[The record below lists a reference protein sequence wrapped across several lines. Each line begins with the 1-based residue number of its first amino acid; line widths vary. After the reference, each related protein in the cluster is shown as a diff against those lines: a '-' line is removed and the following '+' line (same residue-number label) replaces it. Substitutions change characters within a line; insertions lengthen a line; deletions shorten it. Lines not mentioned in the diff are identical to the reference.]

1 MIATCKKLVT
11 DIQRD
16 KDLDKKLPEYAE
28 LLGRQYNCY
37 ATVKGSMNYYTMKEV
52 CDEQDDKNTDVC
64 KYFALLTGLL
74 DRHLVKREAVDED
87 SMEAIAQLRS
97 NVEYKMHI
105 LTAYTDAYEIYEY
118 VLNRVEAAVR
128 DEVVPVDAKGLSEKM
143 FAYVFAENDTV
154 VINSKLQLLM
164 AQLPVRM
171 TKNKFYDIINS
182 TLNIYEEG
190 ETTSVDEFVD
200 MLRSAV
206 LLKKPKG
213 FETEYPFL
221 YHVYT
226 DLAEADYD
234 YAALTLPEFEDL
246 TKRLNQ
252 AATIINNEVSAF
264 MLLQE
269 VINDVYTIL
278 LTIDAA
284 YEKNEED
291 VPGYAAAL
299 RIIKACVKAET
310 IDQLPDEVM
319 DEFFTIEGVQERVYE
334 SIVILEAV
342 LDEIRVGKAE
352 QIESLALTETFDR
365 LDKVSK
371 LLSTSLFIDLD
382 KVSRKTE
389 TADHAYITAKKEALV
404 KELGDLFSS
413 VKRPVYRSMMCKLL
427 AAMPIFMNTQ
437 QEIRDYFDYVIENC
451 KDDSEL
457 MACNKLISEMIEE

>member
-128 DEVVPVDAKGLSEKM
+128 DEVAPVDAKGLSEKM

-171 TKNKFYDIINS
+171 TKNKFYDIVNS

-226 DLAEADYD
+226 DLAEADY
-234 YAALTLPEFEDL
+234 AALTLPEFEDL

-252 AATIINNEVSAF
+252 AATIINEVSAF

-334 SIVILEAV
+334 SIVIFEAV

>member
-1 MIATCKKLVT
+1 M
-11 DIQRD
+11 
-16 KDLDKKLPEYAE
+16 
-28 LLGRQYNCY
+28 
-37 ATVKGSMNYYTMKEV
+37 
-52 CDEQDDKNTDVC
+52 
-64 KYFALLTGLL
+64 
-74 DRHLVKREAVDED
+74 
-87 SMEAIAQLRS
+87 
-97 NVEYKMHI
+97 
-105 LTAYTDAYEIYEY
+105 
-118 VLNRVEAAVR
+118 
-128 DEVVPVDAKGLSEKM
+128 
-143 FAYVFAENDTV
+143 
-154 VINSKLQLLM
+154 
-164 AQLPVRM
+164 
-171 TKNKFYDIINS
+171 
-182 TLNIYEEG
+182 
-190 ETTSVDEFVD
+190 
-200 MLRSAV
+200 
-206 LLKKPKG
+206 
-213 FETEYPFL
+213 
-221 YHVYT
+221 
-226 DLAEADYD
+226 
-234 YAALTLPEFEDL
+234 

-310 IDQLPDEVM
+310 IEQLPDEVM

-342 LDEIRVGKAE
+342 LDEIRIGKAE

>member
-128 DEVVPVDAKGLSEKM
+128 DEVAPVDAKGLSEKM

-171 TKNKFYDIINS
+171 TKNKFYDIVNS

-226 DLAEADYD
+226 DLAEADY
-234 YAALTLPEFEDL
+234 AALTLPEFEDL

-252 AATIINNEVSAF
+252 AATIINNEVSAY

-278 LTIDAA
+278 ITIDAA

-310 IDQLPDEVM
+310 IDHEVM

>member
-128 DEVVPVDAKGLSEKM
+128 DEVAPVDAKGLSEKM

-171 TKNKFYDIINS
+171 TKNKFYDIVNS

-226 DLAEADYD
+226 DLAEAD

-299 RIIKACVKAET
+299 RIIKACVKT

>member
-128 DEVVPVDAKGLSEKM
+128 DEVAPVDAKGLSEKM

-171 TKNKFYDIINS
+171 TKNKFYDIVNS

-226 DLAEADYD
+226 DLAEAD

-342 LDEIRVGKAE
+342 IRVGKAE

>member
-16 KDLDKKLPEYAE
+16 KDLDTKLPEYAE

-64 KYFALLTGLL
+64 KYFALLTDLL

-128 DEVVPVDAKGLSEKM
+128 DEVAPVDAKGLSEKM

-171 TKNKFYDIINS
+171 TKNKFYDIVNS

-226 DLAEADYD
+226 DLAEAD

>member
-16 KDLDKKLPEYAE
+16 KDLDTKLPEYAE

-128 DEVVPVDAKGLSEKM
+128 DEVAPVDAKGLSEKM
-143 FAYVFAENDTV
+143 FAENDTV

-171 TKNKFYDIINS
+171 TKNKFYDIVNS

-226 DLAEADYD
+226 DLAEAD

-319 DEFFTIEGVQERVYE
+319 DEFFIIEGVQERVYE

>member
-16 KDLDKKLPEYAE
+16 KDLDTKLPEYAE

-52 CDEQDDKNTDVC
+52 CDEQEDKNMDVC

-128 DEVVPVDAKGLSEKM
+128 DEVAPVDAKGLSEKM

-171 TKNKFYDIINS
+171 TKNKFYDIVNS

-221 YHVYT
+221 YH
-226 DLAEADYD
+226 

-342 LDEIRVGKAE
+342 LDEIRIGKAE

>member
-16 KDLDKKLPEYAE
+16 KDLDTKLPEYAE

-52 CDEQDDKNTDVC
+52 CDEQEDKNMDVC

-128 DEVVPVDAKGLSEKM
+128 DEVAPVDAKGLSEKM

-171 TKNKFYDIINS
+171 TKNKFYDIVNS

-226 DLAEADYD
+226 DLAEAD

-284 YEKNEED
+284 YEKNEE

-342 LDEIRVGKAE
+342 LDEIRIGKAE

>member
-16 KDLDKKLPEYAE
+16 KDLDTKLPEYAE

-128 DEVVPVDAKGLSEKM
+128 DEVAPVDAKGLSEKM

-171 TKNKFYDIINS
+171 TKNKFYDIVNS

-226 DLAEADYD
+226 DLAEADY
-234 YAALTLPEFEDL
+234 AALTLPEL

>member
-128 DEVVPVDAKGLSEKM
+128 DEVAPVDAKGLSEKM

-164 AQLPVRM
+164 AQLRM
-171 TKNKFYDIINS
+171 TKNKFYDIVNS

-226 DLAEADYD
+226 DLAEAD

-310 IDQLPDEVM
+310 IEQLPDEVM

-342 LDEIRVGKAE
+342 LDEIRIGKAE

>member
-118 VLNRVEAAVR
+118 VLNR
-128 DEVVPVDAKGLSEKM
+128 DEVAPVDAKGLSEKM

-171 TKNKFYDIINS
+171 TKNKFYDIVNS

-226 DLAEADYD
+226 DLAEAD

-310 IDQLPDEVM
+310 IDQLPDEGM

-342 LDEIRVGKAE
+342 LDEIRIGKAE

>member
-16 KDLDKKLPEYAE
+16 KDLDTKLPEYAE

-143 FAYVFAENDTV
+143 FDYVFAENDTV

-226 DLAEADYD
+226 DLAEADY
-234 YAALTLPEFEDL
+234 AALTLPEFEDL

-310 IDQLPDEVM
+310 HY
-319 DEFFTIEGVQERVYE
+319 T
-334 SIVILEAV
+334 
-342 LDEIRVGKAE
+342 LDEISGK
-352 QIESLALTETFDR
+352 LTADLKIAVDVDR
-365 LDKVSK
+365 LPPLFASQEDYDAFIKKQEKNRVLRSDLATYKGKCFLGVDAGSTTTKVALVAEDGSLLYDFYSSNDGSPLRTTLRAMKDIYTK
-371 LLSTSLFIDLD
+371 LPEGVEIVAGCSTG
-382 KVSRKTE
+382 
-389 TADHAYITAKKEALV
+389 YGEALIKSALMLDYGEV
-404 KELGDLFSS
+404 ETIAH
-413 VKRPVYRSMMCKLL
+413 YT
-427 AAMPIFMNTQ
+427 AAAF
-437 QEIRDYFDYVIENC
+437 FDPDVDCIL
-451 KDDSEL
+451 D
-457 MACNKLISEMIEE
+457 IGG

>member
-97 NVEYKMHI
+97 EYKMHI

-128 DEVVPVDAKGLSEKM
+128 DEVAPVDAKGLSEKM

-171 TKNKFYDIINS
+171 TKNKFYDIVNS

-226 DLAEADYD
+226 DLAEADY
-234 YAALTLPEFEDL
+234 AALTLPEFEDL

-252 AATIINNEVSAF
+252 AATIINNEVSAY

-278 LTIDAA
+278 ITIDAA

>member
-16 KDLDKKLPEYAE
+16 KDLDTKLPEYAE

-52 CDEQDDKNTDVC
+52 CDEQDDKTMDVC

-128 DEVVPVDAKGLSEKM
+128 DEVAPVDAKGLSEKM

-171 TKNKFYDIINS
+171 TKNKFYDIVNS

-226 DLAEADYD
+226 DLAEADY
-234 YAALTLPEFEDL
+234 AALTLPEFEDL

-252 AATIINNEVSAF
+252 AAAIINNEVSAY

-278 LTIDAA
+278 FTIDAA
-284 YEKNEED
+284 YEKNKED

-299 RIIKACVKAET
+299 RIIEACVKAET

-334 SIVILEAV
+334 SIAILEAV

-352 QIESLALTETFDR
+352 QIEALALTEAFDR

-382 KVSRKTE
+382 KVTGKAE
-389 TADHAYITAKKEALV
+389 TADHAYITAKKETLV
-404 KELGDLFSS
+404 KELAELFAS
-413 VKRPVYRSMMCKLL
+413 VKKPVYRSMMCKLL